1 MATNDL
7 DYVVAQMKDTN
18 LQAVAR
24 ATKLSYRTVWSIA
37 NGKNTAPSFTSVKK
51 LADYFRGKVAQ

>member
-7 DYVVAQMKDTN
+7 EYVVAQLKDTN

-24 ATKLSYRTVWSIA
+24 AAALSYRTVWSIA
-37 NGKNTAPSFTSVKK
+37 NGKNTAPSFTTVKK
-51 LADYFRGKVAQ
+51 LADYFKAKA